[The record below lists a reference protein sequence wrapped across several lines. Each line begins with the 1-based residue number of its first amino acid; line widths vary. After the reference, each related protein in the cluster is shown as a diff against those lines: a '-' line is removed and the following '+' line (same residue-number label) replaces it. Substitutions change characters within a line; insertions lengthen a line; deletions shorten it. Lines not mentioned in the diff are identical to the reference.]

1 MADRATD
8 GTSALKRP
16 GRFTYRD
23 YKTWPADERWE
34 LINGEAYAMSPA
46 PRRVHQTVLAK
57 MYVQIDAHFAGKRCR
72 PHIAPV
78 DVFLVEEGET
88 VDNAEHVVQPDAFV
102 VCDEKKLAENGVI
115 GAPDLVIEVLSP
127 ATAMK
132 DQSEKRTLY
141 EKHGVREY
149 WIINPD
155 TFELFAYTLTEGRFP
170 LPAVADLRDGFT
182 STIFPDLT
190 VRVRPEDL

>member
-1 MADRATD
+1 MADRAAD
-8 GTSALKRP
+8 GTGALKRP

-23 YKTWPADERWE
+23 YKTWPAEERWE
-34 LINGEAYAMSPA
+34 LIYGEAYAMSPA
-46 PRRVHQTVLAK
+46 PQRVHQTLLAK
-57 MYVQIDAHFAGKRCR
+57 VYVQIDAYFAGRPCR

-78 DVFLVEEGET
+78 DVFLLKAGET

-102 VCDEKKLAENGVI
+102 VCDEQKLADNGVV

-127 ATAMK
+127 TTAMK
-132 DQSEKRTLY
+132 DQSEKRLLY
-141 EKHGVREY
+141 EKYGVREY

-155 TFELFAYTLTEGRFP
+155 TFELFAYTLQDGRFP
-170 LPAVADLRDGFT
+170 LPAVADLREGFT
-182 STIFPDLT
+182 GVVFPHLT